1 MTVDSNV
8 GRQILLNACRSMKA
22 EHEAFRFLRSQ
33 GLNEREVIHA
43 LRRVGVITKIRVHK
57 GK

>member
-1 MTVDSNV
+1 MTVDSSI
-8 GRQILLNACRSMKA
+8 GRQILLNASRSVTA
-22 EHEAFRFLRSQ
+22 EHEAFKFLRSQ

-43 LRRVGVITKIRVHK
+43 LRKVGVFTKIRVHK